1 MSMRWNNG
9 ERKLFSFIVNMAIK
23 AALTWITDRRT
34 FVTIMNADAAQQCVC
49 VRSVLLFSS
58 IRYGNEQDIP
68 ETF

>member
-1 MSMRWNNG
+1 MRSNNG

-34 FVTIMNADAAQQCVC
+34 FVAMMNSDAARQCVC

-58 IRYGNEQDIP
+58 IKYGNEQDIP
-68 ETF
+68 EIF